1 MREEDIVDKTRNPN
15 WSSEINNEFFGLRYS
30 EFICPVIKA
39 IQELDG
45 SGTSV
50 TADHVGL
57 DATEHVT
64 AVNGNST
71 GRTAYASGI
80 IEKYTAKSQ
89 IYVGQPVALSIHSS
103 GIIKVDAVI
112 SGTTI
117 WEIVGIAIEDAAIN
131 AEVSVCTSGFTTART
146 VTLKGGALATIGAP
160 LYTDVSDYTRVTE
173 SAGSGAIAIGYVA
186 ATSTANDSIFMR
198 FQK

>member
-57 DATEHVT
+57 DAT
-64 AVNGNST
+64 VNVADVDGDLT
-71 GRTAYASGI
+71 GRKIYASGI

-89 IYVGQPVALSIHSS
+89 IYAGQPVALSIHSS
-103 GIIKVDAVI
+103 GMIKVDAVT
-112 SGTTI
+112 SGTNA
-117 WEIVGIAIEDAAIN
+117 WEIVGIAIEDAAIDG
-131 AEVSVCTSGFTTART
+131 EVSVCTSGFTTART
-146 VTLKGGALATIGAP
+146 PTKKGGALATIGGR
-160 LYTDVSDYTRVTE
+160 LYMNTSDYTQVTE
-173 SAGSGAIAIGYVA
+173 LTGGEAIGYVA
-186 ATSTANDSIFMR
+186 ATSTTNDSIFMR